1 MWSLISHLLI
11 LSASKNTCMSES
23 QNQYIMKIGFQSIV
37 NTLVVSPSL
46 DEAMDLSVL
55 SVNWSLSDWSVSNSV
70 SWSVCLSTYQT
81 VSEFVRY

>member
-1 MWSLISHLLI
+1 
-11 LSASKNTCMSES
+11 
-23 QNQYIMKIGFQSIV
+23 MKIGFQSIV

-46 DEAMDLSVL
+46 DEAINLSVL

>member
-1 MWSLISHLLI
+1 
-11 LSASKNTCMSES
+11 
-23 QNQYIMKIGFQSIV
+23 MKIGFQSIV

-46 DEAMDLSVL
+46 DEAIDLSVL

-81 VSEFVRY
+81 VCEFVRY

>member
-1 MWSLISHLLI
+1 
-11 LSASKNTCMSES
+11 MSES

-46 DEAMDLSVL
+46 DEAIDLSVL
-55 SVNWSLSDWSVSNSV
+55 SVNWSLSNWSVSNSV

>member
-23 QNQYIMKIGFQSIV
+23 QSQYIMQIGFQSIV

-46 DEAMDLSVL
+46 DEAIDLSVL

>member
-23 QNQYIMKIGFQSIV
+23 QSQYIMKIGFQSIV

-46 DEAMDLSVL
+46 DEAIDLSVL
-55 SVNWSLSDWSVSNSV
+55 SVNWSLSDRSVSNSV

>member
-1 MWSLISHLLI
+1 
-11 LSASKNTCMSES
+11 MSES

-46 DEAMDLSVL
+46 DEAINLSVL

>member
-1 MWSLISHLLI
+1 
-11 LSASKNTCMSES
+11 
-23 QNQYIMKIGFQSIV
+23 MKIGFQSIV

-46 DEAMDLSVL
+46 DEAIDLSVL

-70 SWSVCLSTYQT
+70 SWSVCLSTYHT

>member
-1 MWSLISHLLI
+1 
-11 LSASKNTCMSES
+11 
-23 QNQYIMKIGFQSIV
+23 MKIGFQSIV

-46 DEAMDLSVL
+46 DEAINLSVL

-70 SWSVCLSTYQT
+70 SWSVSLSTYQT

>member
-1 MWSLISHLLI
+1 
-11 LSASKNTCMSES
+11 MSEPQS
-23 QNQYIMKIGFQSIV
+23 QYIMKIGFQSIV

-46 DEAMDLSVL
+46 DEAINLSVL

>member
-1 MWSLISHLLI
+1 M
-11 LSASKNTCMSES
+11 
-23 QNQYIMKIGFQSIV
+23 QIGFQSIV

-46 DEAMDLSVL
+46 DEAIDLSVL

>member
-1 MWSLISHLLI
+1 
-11 LSASKNTCMSES
+11 
-23 QNQYIMKIGFQSIV
+23 MKIGFQSIV

-46 DEAMDLSVL
+46 DEAIDLSVL
-55 SVNWSLSDWSVSNSV
+55 SFNWSLSDWSVSNSV

>member
-1 MWSLISHLLI
+1 
-11 LSASKNTCMSES
+11 
-23 QNQYIMKIGFQSIV
+23 MKIGFQSIV

-46 DEAMDLSVL
+46 DEAIDLSVL
-55 SVNWSLSDWSVSNSV
+55 SVNWSLSDRSVSNSV

>member
-1 MWSLISHLLI
+1 
-11 LSASKNTCMSES
+11 MSES

-46 DEAMDLSVL
+46 DEAIDLSVL

>member
-1 MWSLISHLLI
+1 
-11 LSASKNTCMSES
+11 
-23 QNQYIMKIGFQSIV
+23 MKIGFQSIV

-46 DEAMDLSVL
+46 DEAIDLSVL
-55 SVNWSLSDWSVSNSV
+55 SINWSLSDWSVSNSV

>member
-1 MWSLISHLLI
+1 
-11 LSASKNTCMSES
+11 
-23 QNQYIMKIGFQSIV
+23 MKIGFQSIV

-46 DEAMDLSVL
+46 DEAIDLSVL
-55 SVNWSLSDWSVSNSV
+55 SVNWSLSNWSVSNSV

>member
-23 QNQYIMKIGFQSIV
+23 QSQYIMKIGFQSIV

-46 DEAMDLSVL
+46 DEAIDL
-55 SVNWSLSDWSVSNSV
+55 
-70 SWSVCLSTYQT
+70 
-81 VSEFVRY
+81 

>member
-1 MWSLISHLLI
+1 
-11 LSASKNTCMSES
+11 
-23 QNQYIMKIGFQSIV
+23 MKIGFQSIV

-46 DEAMDLSVL
+46 DEAIDLSVL